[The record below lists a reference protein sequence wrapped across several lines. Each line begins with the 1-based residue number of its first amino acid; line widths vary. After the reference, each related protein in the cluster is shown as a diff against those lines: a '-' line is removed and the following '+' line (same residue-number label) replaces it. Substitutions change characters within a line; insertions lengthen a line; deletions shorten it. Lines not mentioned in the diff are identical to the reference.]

1 MPYLLIAAL
10 IALGVW
16 QYRRY
21 QSGLPA
27 LPGAKPVT
35 PEQVVRAEIP
45 PALQNAILDLI
56 YNGRD
61 PQSMHD
67 MASELEKYGFFDAAM
82 LLHKRADVIATFQR
96 QVDAVLVSR
105 GLNPATVSAALRES
119 ILQEVM
125 RVAPVIPTPP
135 STPTPQSSQTALEVA
150 MQELRNEIGVLDTE
164 YGALDRQVRA
174 LTSPNSA
181 FVRSWNDTLAAW
193 RSFALIIERAPAQVT
208 QAAIANYREDFQ
220 MFRDALATRRAEYAR
235 ELGVQS
241 SVPQAP
247 PGPVAQAEVPAGTV
261 PTRFSSR
268 GTVLRS
274 PVLNL
279 RSNPDDVSAIVISAP
294 VGSSIVVTNSSG
306 NYYLVT
312 YQSQSGWA
320 RKTDVSI
327 AANPPSTVP
336 GGGIRRG
343 AL

>member
-10 IALGVW
+10 IAIGVW

-67 MASELEKYGFFDAAM
+67 MASELERYGFFDAAM
-82 LLHKRADVIATFQR
+82 LLHKRADVLATLQR

-105 GLNPATVSAALRES
+105 GLNPTTASPALREA

-125 RVAPVIPTPP
+125 RAAPAVPAPP
-135 STPTPQSSQTALEVA
+135 SMPIPQTSQTALEVA

-164 YGALDRQVRA
+164 YGALDRQIRA
-174 LTSPNSA
+174 LTSPSPT
-181 FVRSWNDTLAAW
+181 FVTTWNQQLAAW
-193 RSFALIIERAPAQVT
+193 RSFALIIERTPAQVT
-208 QAAIANYREDFQ
+208 QAVIANYREDFQ
-220 MFRDALATRRAEYAR
+220 MFRDALAVRRTEYAR
-235 ELGVQS
+235 ELGIKS

-247 PGPVAQAEVPAGTV
+247 PGPIAQAEVPAGTV

-327 AANPPSTVP
+327 AANPPVAIP
-336 GGGIRRG
+336 GGIRRG
-343 AL
+343 AQ

>member
-10 IALGVW
+10 IAIGVW

-82 LLHKRADVIATFQR
+82 LLHKRADVLATLQR
-96 QVDAVLVSR
+96 QVDAVLVAR
-105 GLNPATVSAALRES
+105 GLNPAIVSPALREA

-125 RVAPVIPTPP
+125 RAVPVIPTSPIM
-135 STPTPQSSQTALEVA
+135 PTPQTTQTALEVA
-150 MQELRNEIGVLDTE
+150 MQELRNEVGALDTE
-164 YGALDRQVRA
+164 YGALDRQIRA
-174 LTSPNSA
+174 LTSSPP
-181 FVRSWNDTLAAW
+181 FVNSWNQQLTAW
-193 RSFALIIERAPAQVT
+193 RSFALIIERVSAQVT
-208 QAAIANYREDFQ
+208 QSAIANYREDFGL
-220 MFRDALATRRAEYAR
+220 FRDALIARRAEYAR
-235 ELGVQS
+235 ELGIQS